1 MSSSEIES
9 GLTPP
14 ALGQLTV
21 PLRGRHAA
29 SHRSSPAEL
38 LARPGEGDPTEP
50 SGPINWHGMLDD
62 EYEETFDA
70 LTDFLAWAVP
80 HWGFTTEQFP
90 YGCWWLHGDIVEEM
104 TSWWTMWQAYVRN
117 PTAHPADP
125 AAFHERTWSLKQRL
139 GSTYQG
145 RCRHEHSSVAR
156 PTVHAPAGV
165 S

>member
-9 GLTPP
+9 GLTPL

-50 SGPINWHGMLDD
+50 SGPINWHGMLED
-62 EYEETFDA
+62 EYAETFDA

-90 YGCWWLHGDIVEEM
+90 YACWWLHRDIVEEM
-104 TSWWTMWQAYVRN
+104 TAWWTMWQAYIRN

-125 AAFHERTWSLKQRL
+125 VAFHERTWALKQRL
-139 GSTYQG
+139 AERHRG
-145 RCRHEHSSVAR
+145 RCRSAHADSPQN
-156 PTVHAPAGV
+156 PTVGPPR
-165 S
+165 